1 MLTGLWYLHVAVH
14 EGLRWVRLDGQINCC
29 LQLAADTVVNVWKN
43 YGIRKADAE
52 MQFVT
57 QKGYKA
63 ITSACWYL
71 NILSY
76 GEDWHKYYQC
86 DPMVCF
92 ANVLS
97 LCLLT
102 LESDSLTQVG
112 TTYVK
117 YHCYDYFDYDTLA
130 LSI

>member
-97 LCLLT
+97 L
-102 LESDSLTQVG
+102 
-112 TTYVK
+112 
-117 YHCYDYFDYDTLA
+117 
-130 LSI
+130 